1 MKDKNKLDNSRD
13 LQIWIWSNKPAIKE
27 SCDFIF
33 GKMKRAELTLDFKAN
48 RLKNHLKVILTDLFV
63 AHRHDNT
70 LYISISRNKND
81 YWNHEYFSKIFLNYR
96 YLIFVIDYLKDNG
109 YIEYHRGI
117 YTQHFQRKARIRAT
131 KKLLRLFK
139 KYDKPGGV
147 IIYRRPPIIL
157 KDEEK
162 REIDYDYDTFET
174 RTLIRNV
181 NRINKYLSEHKVEH
195 FNFFEDIVTEEMY
208 KNSSKYYRVFN
219 NSSFKNGG
227 RFYGHWSQQIESDQR
242 RLIFIDDKQ
251 TVELDYS
258 CLHISMLYGLE
269 GLTPPEGDLY
279 ELDNIPSNYRK
290 VIKKAVNIAINA
302 NSVRS
307 AMSAIREEIIEFCNE
322 TDLPLIRPKILL
334 QSIANKHMPIQ
345 KYFFTGFG
353 LHLQFLD
360 SQIAEKIML
369 TLGEEG
375 ICCLCIHDSFIV
387 PFEYADRLRNLMT
400 QYFFDMFNFY
410 PRITMK

>member
-13 LQIWIWSNKPAIKE
+13 LQIWIWSNKPAIKD
-27 SCDFIF
+27 SANFIF
-33 GKMKRAELTLDFKAN
+33 NKMKRAELTLNFKAN

-387 PFEYADRLRNLMT
+387 PVEYVERLRNLMT